1 MSLISKKL
9 FKNSDVNSQELLET
23 YSSLLTA
30 LPGLAIVTNIAGQV
44 FELLG
49 NKNTHPNLAK
59 TDKKIESFSDFL
71 SPSETT
77 NLVYWLN
84 KSLEKQ
90 STQSFDFKLEAS
102 LASPSIHLECH
113 ISPLKLTSKED
124 LLVCFINDI
133 STKKTQEKSLQFLAS
148 HDGLT
153 GVASQSELIGCLKRE
168 NQLCIEH
175 GLYSTLVY
183 IDLDEFKKVNEDFG
197 REVGDEVLC
206 QVAARLESQTRQND
220 FVARV
225 KEDEFA
231 LLFPTIGKNIADAI
245 DESANIATKIK
256 QTLSAPILINGNV
269 IQITA
274 SIGISVLPQQD
285 KSAEEILRNAG
296 TGMDQRKDY
305 GKGYL
310 TTFG

>member
-1 MSLISKKL
+1 MSLLSNRL
-9 FKNSDVNSQELLET
+9 FKNSDSNALELLET
-23 YSSLLTA
+23 YTALLNA
-30 LPGLAIVTNIAGQV
+30 LPGLAIITDNSGQIV
-44 FELLG
+44 ELLG
-49 NKNTHPNLAK
+49 NRAIHPKLK
-59 TDKKIESFSDFL
+59 DSKKEINSLSDFL
-71 SPSETT
+71 SPSDTT
-77 NLVYWLN
+77 NLIYWLN
-84 KSLEKQ
+84 KAFEKQ
-90 STQSFDFKLEAS
+90 AEQVFDFQLDPRDGS
-102 LASPSIHLECH
+102 QTIHLECH
-113 ISPLKLTSKED
+113 ISALGLSHKEN
-124 LLVCFINDI
+124 LAVCFINDI
-133 STKKTQEKSLQFLAS
+133 SAKKSQEKSLQFLAS

-175 GLYSTLVY
+175 DLYSTLVY
-183 IDLDEFKKVNEDFG
+183 IDLDDFKSVNDEFG

-206 QVAARLESQTRQND
+206 QVAARLESQTRQSD

-225 KEDEFA
+225 KDDEFA

-285 KSAEEILRNAG
+285 KTAEEILMSAG
-296 TGMDQRKDY
+296 SGMVQRKDN